1 MNGDGA
7 QSAAAAVGLLDTIEA
22 ENQWRDG
29 WTPAISRERAAA
41 ILDALVWLYGARS
54 GSTASIYAADALGK
68 AAEAVWA
75 PPVKPGDG
83 D

>member
-7 QSAAAAVGLLDTIEA
+7 RSSAAAAALLDTIED
-22 ENQWRDG
+22 ENRWRSG
-29 WTPAISRERAAA
+29 WTPAIPRECAAA

-54 GSTASIYAADALGK
+54 GSAASIYAADALGK

-75 PPVKPGDG
+75 PPVKPGDS

>member
-1 MNGDGA
+1 MSDDRTR
-7 QSAAAAVGLLDTIEA
+7 STAAAAALLDAIEA
-22 ENQWRDG
+22 DNRDRDG
-29 WTPAISRERAAA
+29 WRPAIPRGSAAA

-54 GSTASIYAADALGK
+54 GSAASIYAADALGK

>member
-7 QSAAAAVGLLDTIEA
+7 QSSAAAAALLDAIEID
-22 ENQWRDG
+22 NRDRDG
-29 WTPAISRERAAA
+29 WAPAISRDSAAA

-54 GSTASIYAADALGK
+54 GSAASIYAADALGK
-68 AAEAVWA
+68 AAESVWA
-75 PPVKPGDG
+75 PSVTPD